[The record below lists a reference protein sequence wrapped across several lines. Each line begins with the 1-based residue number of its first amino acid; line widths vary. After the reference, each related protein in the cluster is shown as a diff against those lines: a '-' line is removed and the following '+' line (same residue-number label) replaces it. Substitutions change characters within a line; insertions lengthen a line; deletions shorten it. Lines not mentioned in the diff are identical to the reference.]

1 MSSEF
6 NNLILTP
13 NDIDNINPYIPS
25 ETNLYR
31 YNYYIPKA
39 TYTQSVI
46 NSPIIP
52 KINTNY
58 NNKSSFDIIDCDISM
73 EDSTGINSLNYQ
85 NYNSR
90 SRSPVIRMNY
100 NNPINAINN
109 KTNRARSPNI
119 AMKSN
124 LKLDSYIL
132 SN

>member
-25 ETNLYR
+25 ETNIYR

-58 NNKSSFDIIDCDISM
+58 NKIMVLKLGLKI
-73 EDSTGINSLNYQ
+73 Q
-85 NYNSR
+85 
-90 SRSPVIRMNY
+90 
-100 NNPINAINN
+100 
-109 KTNRARSPNI
+109 
-119 AMKSN
+119 N
-124 LKLDSYIL
+124 LKRWNHQIL
-132 SN
+132 LLMILF